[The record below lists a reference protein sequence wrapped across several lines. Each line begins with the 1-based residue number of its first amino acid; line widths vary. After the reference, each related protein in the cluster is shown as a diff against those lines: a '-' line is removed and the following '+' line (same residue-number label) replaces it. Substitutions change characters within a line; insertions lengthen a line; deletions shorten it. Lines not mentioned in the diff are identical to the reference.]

1 MSQHSPTVPVHPDT
15 RAFTKAHRAG
25 TVLTLGILSLVL
37 NFGCAM
43 GWVLGII
50 AWVMGKNDLRE
61 MDAGIMDPG
70 GRSNTQAGKVCGI
83 ISVVLA
89 ILGALATLAWFL
101 FFAALIGAAAAAGAG
116 AGGPPH

>member
-1 MSQHSPTVPVHPDT
+1 MSQYPPTVPVQPDART
-15 RAFTKAHRAG
+15 FTKAHRAG

-43 GWVLGII
+43 GWILGII

-61 MDAGIMDPG
+61 MDAGTMDPS
-70 GRSNTQAGKVCGI
+70 GRSNTQAGKVCGM

-89 ILGALATLAWFL
+89 ILGALAALAWFSS
-101 FFAALIGAAAAAGAG
+101 FAALVGVAAAGAG